1 MINHY
6 KNMQQAC
13 VIGDPVEHSLSPL
26 LHNRW
31 IKAQGLMA
39 NYGLCHA
46 TKEQFAQIV
55 QDKFNS
61 PGFVG
66 MNVTLPHKEAAFKLA
81 EQASPAAKSIGAA
94 NLLIKKSGKIYAHNT
109 DVEGFC
115 TPLLAHHPAPIWHD
129 KTLVIIGAGGAARAV
144 LAGAKILKFKQI
156 VLVNRTDTRA
166 EALAKAHGGGVSVIK
181 WSKRE
186 TTLPKADLL
195 VNASRA
201 GMKGGPPLDFPLNA
215 LRSGALVYDLIYT
228 PINTPLL
235 KAAQAGGHPT
245 LGGLDMLIAQA
256 RPSFEAFFG
265 VPAPK
270 TLPGGEDI
278 KTLLIRALER
288 GA

>member
-1 MINHY
+1 MINHN
-6 KNMQQAC
+6 KNMKKAC

-31 IKAQGLMA
+31 IKARGLMA
-39 NYGLCHA
+39 KYSLCRA
-46 TKEQFAQIV
+46 SAAQFAQTV
-55 QDKFNS
+55 EDKFNT

-115 TPLLAHHPAPIWHD
+115 APLLAHQPAPVWHN

-144 LAGAKILKFKQI
+144 LAGAQTLKFKQI
-156 VLVNRTDTRA
+156 VLVNRTDARA
-166 EALAKAHGGGVSVIK
+166 QALVQDCGEAVVAIN

-186 TTLPKADLL
+186 TTLPRADLL

-201 GMKGGPPLDFPLNA
+201 GMKGGPPLDFPLDG
-215 LRSGALVYDLIYT
+215 LKSGAVVYDLIYT

-270 TLPGGEDI
+270 ALPGGEDI
-278 KTLLIRALER
+278 KALLIRALER